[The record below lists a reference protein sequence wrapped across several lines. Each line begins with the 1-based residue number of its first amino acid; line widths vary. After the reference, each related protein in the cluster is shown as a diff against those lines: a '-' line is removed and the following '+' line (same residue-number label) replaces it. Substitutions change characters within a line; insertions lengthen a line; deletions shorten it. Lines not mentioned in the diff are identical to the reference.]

1 MGLVI
6 RRYPAYDLQV
16 AVALE
21 QDLDLAFLTSSLPP
35 SAAGGTQSSIG
46 IVDLFSGCG
55 GLTVGAVEGARR
67 AGRSAALN
75 LAVDSWLPA
84 LEVLGLS
91 LGAEDRVLEFDLG
104 RLLDET
110 DREALAEVRDAA
122 CGGAEPQLL
131 VAGPPCQGHSAL
143 NNHSRHNDA
152 RNDLYL
158 AVARVAL
165 DLRPS
170 AIVIENVRGVA
181 RDRRSAMR
189 RCVSALSEHYEVAEQ
204 TVKLNTLGAP
214 QLRTRH
220 VLVATRETAFDF
232 GMLAEQPAR
241 DVHWAIG
248 DLMGIDG
255 STLFDTASVPTARN
269 QERMNWLV
277 SQPELFDLPDDQRPI
292 CHQSEHSYKS
302 MYGQLRWDR
311 PAQTITSG
319 FGSMGQG
326 RFVHP
331 AGPRTLTP
339 HEAARL
345 QFLPDFMDFSLV
357 EHRAAL
363 ATMIGNAAP
372 PALTIS
378 VVQGLISQG
387 LI

>member
-1 MGLVI
+1 VDGG
-6 RRYPAYDLQV
+6 
-16 AVALE
+16 E
-21 QDLDLAFLTSSLPP
+21 PP
-35 SAAGGTQSSIG
+35 IG

-67 AGRSAALN
+67 AGRSASLE

-84 LEVLGLS
+84 LEVLGSS
-91 LGAEDRVLEFDLG
+91 LGVEDRILEFDLG
-104 RLLDET
+104 RLLDEG
-110 DREALAEVRDAA
+110 DPDGLAEIRGAVR
-122 CGGAEPQLL
+122 GTAEAQLL

-165 DLRPS
+165 DFRPS

-189 RCVSALSEHYEVAEQ
+189 RCVSALSEHYEVVEQ
-204 TVKLNTLGAP
+204 TVKLNMLGAP

-220 VLVATRETAFDF
+220 VLVATRQTPFDF
-232 GMLAEQPAR
+232 GALREQPAR
-241 DVHWAIG
+241 DVRWAIG
-248 DLMGIDG
+248 DLAEIDG
-255 STLFDTASVPTARN
+255 STVFDTASVPTPRN

-277 SQPELFDLPDDQRPI
+277 SMPDRFDLPDNQRPV

-331 AGPRTLTP
+331 AGARTLTP

-345 QFLPDFMDFSLV
+345 QFLPDYMDFSLV

-372 PALTIS
+372 PALTIA
-378 VVQGLISQG
+378 VVQGLIRQG

>member
-1 MGLVI
+1 MV
-6 RRYPAYDLQV
+6 RRAPAYDPQV
-16 AVALE
+16 AVAVQ
-21 QDLDLAFLTSSLPP
+21 QDLDRAFLTSSVPP
-35 SAAGGTQSSIG
+35 RAVDGGEPPIG

-67 AGRSAALN
+67 AGRSASLE

-84 LEVLGLS
+84 LEVLGSS
-91 LGAEDRVLEFDLG
+91 LGVEDRILEFDLG
-104 RLLDET
+104 RLLDEG
-110 DREALAEVRDAA
+110 DPDGLAEIRGAVR
-122 CGGAEPQLL
+122 GTAEAQLL

-165 DLRPS
+165 DFRPS

-189 RCVSALSEHYEVAEQ
+189 RCVSALSEHYEVVEQ
-204 TVKLNTLGAP
+204 TVKLNMLGAP

-220 VLVATRETAFDF
+220 VLVATRQTPFDF
-232 GMLAEQPAR
+232 GALREQPAR
-241 DVHWAIG
+241 DVRWAIG
-248 DLMGIDG
+248 DLAEIDG
-255 STLFDTASVPTARN
+255 STVFDTASVPTPRN

-277 SQPELFDLPDDQRPI
+277 SMPDRFDLPDNQRPV

-331 AGPRTLTP
+331 AGARTLTP

-345 QFLPDFMDFSLV
+345 QFLPDYMDFSLV

-372 PALTIS
+372 PALTIA
-378 VVQGLISQG
+378 VVQGLIRQG